1 MTTQIDTGILGA
13 ALIGYQ
19 RQLEQV
25 QEKIEEIRA
34 RLGGRKAMVL
44 AGRTD
49 APPNRISPA
58 GRARIAAAQRKR
70 WRAAKKAAKAA

>member
-1 MTTQIDTGILGA
+1 MTQIDVGILGA

-25 QEKIEEIRA
+25 KEKINEIRSQL
-34 RLGGRKAMVL
+34 RGRAPMLL
-44 AGRTD
+44 AEMSE
-49 APPNRISPA
+49 APPSRISPA

-70 WRAAKKAAKAA
+70 WAAAKKASKAA

>member
-1 MTTQIDTGILGA
+1 MTTQIDTEILGA

-25 QEKIEEIRA
+25 KEKIEEIRG
-34 RLGGRKAMVL
+34 RLGGQTSMIL
-44 AGRTD
+44 AAD
-49 APPNRISPA
+49 APRNRISAA

-70 WRAAKKAAKAA
+70 WAAAKKAAKAG